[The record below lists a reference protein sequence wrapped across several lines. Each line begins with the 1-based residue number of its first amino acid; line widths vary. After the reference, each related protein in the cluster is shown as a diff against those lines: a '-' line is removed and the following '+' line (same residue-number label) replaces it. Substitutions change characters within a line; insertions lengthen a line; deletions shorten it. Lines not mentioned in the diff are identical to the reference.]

1 MTDTTDRVAQLP
13 IIDIPF
19 TVKFH
24 IEVRAPLRLQ
34 LDHAPPL
41 TNIYARAFRVYVT
54 ATAKY
59 ATALD
64 TAKCKL

>member
-1 MTDTTDRVAQLP
+1 
-13 IIDIPF
+13 
-19 TVKFH
+19 
-24 IEVRAPLRLQ
+24 
-34 LDHAPPL
+34 L